1 MNTKVN
7 YKGKDYTLLG
17 GMNSSINASNG
28 DSFTKA
34 MTIENNTNKHGKVI
48 GVIVRF
54 KGNIDDVCIDFKT
67 NKTKNNPAISG
78 DLALAVIGSKVGDN
92 ISTPGFQIFPFPGDG
107 IRIPKNLS
115 LDVLL
120 KTWTVPVP
128 ARNVMVGLI
137 MEEIDDDTDEKE
149 VSKK

>member
-7 YKGKDYTLLG
+7 YKGHDYTLLG
-17 GMNSSINASNG
+17 GMNSSVNASNG

-34 MTIENNTNKHGKVI
+34 MTIENNTNKDGKVI

-92 ISTPGFQIFPFPGDG
+92 ISSPAFQIFPFPGDG

-120 KTWTVPVP
+120 KTWSVAIP
-128 ARNVMVGLI
+128 ARHVMVGLI
-137 MEEIDDDTDEKE
+137 MEEIDDPDEKV